1 MSHCL
6 YMDQNKFIKFR
17 DTYVNKVEIM
27 TKMKTLK
34 NVIILGDN
42 IEDNSMENNQNAENI
57 ISICFVDDN
66 FYERSLL
73 KIENDIQYYQMLQ
86 KKYDIVVRDDGSL
99 NIVILLFMMI
109 TDGEFDMFNYLERDQ
124 LEYYSKIYEFIK

>member
-73 KIENDIQYYQMLQ
+73 KIENDIQYYQML
-86 KKYDIVVRDDGSL
+86 
-99 NIVILLFMMI
+99 
-109 TDGEFDMFNYLERDQ
+109 
-124 LEYYSKIYEFIK
+124 